1 MPKEWYV
8 SFHGGEEKASL
19 NNIHVY
25 STDGMKLRKALN
37 KKSLPAGTKLREL
50 RGFVFGP
57 DQNLYVVNAYFE
69 YSEVLKFKG
78 ALNENGQHD
87 FAGVFVKRHAEV
99 NPGIDHPFNVAFDS
113 EGDLYVSSQN
123 TSLIARYHGPASK
136 TGKPGTPMPFPHG
149 LDRGKVDLPPGTFIP
164 SAKLV
169 SNGLLE
175 VRAVIFGPNND
186 LYVADRAA
194 DCVRIY
200 EARTGRHLKNLVS
213 RTDQLDRPI
222 HLLLSSDGRYLLIG
236 SGGNDSILRHD
247 LQQGSTNVFVE
258 SKSGGLNGPAV
269 MAFGDD
275 GFFYVASRN
284 SKEILRYGSVDGR
297 PHEKPFIKDLADN
310 PEFLMLVRH

>member
-1 MPKEWYV
+1 V
-8 SFHGGEEKASL
+8 
-19 NNIHVY
+19 
-25 STDGMKLRKALN
+25 
-37 KKSLPAGTKLREL
+37 
-50 RGFVFGP
+50 
-57 DQNLYVVNAYFE
+57 
-69 YSEVLKFKG
+69 
-78 ALNENGQHD
+78 
-87 FAGVFVKRHAEV
+87 
-99 NPGIDHPFNVAFDS
+99 FDS

-123 TSLIARYHGPASK
+123 TNLIARYHGPASK
-136 TGKPGTPMPFPHG
+136 TGKPGTPMPLPQS

-164 SAKLV
+164 SAKLA

-175 VRAVIFGPNND
+175 VRAVIFAPNND

-200 EARTGRHLKNLVS
+200 EARTGRHLRNLVS

-222 HLLLSSDGRYLLIG
+222 HLLLSPDVRYLLIG

-247 LQQGSTNVFVE
+247 LQQGSTSVFVE
-258 SKSGGLNGPAV
+258 SKSGGLNGPAG

-275 GFFYVASRN
+275 SFFYVASRN

-297 PHEKPFIKDLADN
+297 PHGKPFIKDLADN